1 MTDQLDSTKRRN
13 TMTRKTTAP
22 ARGAFRRRCAGV
34 ISSALGFALVVSGV
48 GVSGAASAAEP
59 ASLVA
64 SYDFSETSG
73 TVVRDASGA
82 GRDAAVVG
90 GTAWRGGSL
99 QLTGSNHVKLPDNLL
114 AGQSAATIII
124 ETNPVALSGAKFLWN
139 IGGSGDNAT
148 GQFFIQPVAPRLAI
162 SPTNWRN
169 EQSVTST
176 TRLAENRWQSVA
188 ATIAKNAGGTTST
201 LTLYIDGALVAQKTD
216 STTALSDLT
225 THTMNYI
232 GRSAYGG
239 DSLYQ
244 GGVSSFRVY
253 NAALS
258 AGDIAAASATDAT
271 ATASEVVAGIDLAG
285 ANAQSL
291 SAVETDLVLPT
302 TGGVTWTSSPSGI
315 VAADGK
321 ITRPSSST
329 AVTLTATATVR
340 GKAATRTFDV
350 TVLPAPSAAAQAAK
364 AAATLVLPSVL
375 EKGYVLPTTAQGL
388 PVAWSHV
395 SGAGSVANGSIAT
408 APATG
413 LAAATLKAVV
423 GSGADAATTEIPVR
437 IAETGASRLATYTTS
452 KNTRGGDDPE
462 VTRSAHLALSS
473 DGTAY
478 TPLNSGAGVVFAQ
491 VTGMTE
497 QTNGT
502 TRYLGSPYMFR
513 LEGDQGYG
521 LIARRTDASG
531 AADATGA
538 VVFTS
543 PDLVTWS
550 ERSFLP
556 LPGQGASGA
565 VSAEWDAR
573 VSAYRV
579 VWTSPAGS
587 ALTGTT
593 TAFQTVTAQGAGQQP
608 GGRSASIGVPYAETA
623 SVIPVTAGEAR
634 SASDQL
640 GRVRNTGVQAPKPV
654 SLTAGDAL
662 TLPEKVTAD
671 YSDGGTHDF
680 RVAWDTSTVDPTKP
694 GTYTATGTLQRTD
707 TNFPLVANR
716 ADPHVLRYT
725 LPDGKK
731 TWLYIA
737 TDDAGQD
744 EFFIRQA
751 DTIAGLSSAADNR
764 ILGFGLSG
772 NSVNAQLWAP
782 ELHVVDGDL
791 YILFAANAE
800 SSNWWAGVQSY
811 TMRLKPGGSPL
822 VRADWEAPQRVVD
835 QAGQPLTTYGQGI
848 TLDMT
853 HFEDNGTDYVMW
865 SERVVAPSTGPA
877 VLKIAKVTPKAS
889 GSWQLASPRSTVAFP
904 DRGWSNNTTPVVEGP
919 FVIQR
924 DGKVMVTFSGSGVD
938 WTYAVGLLTAESG
951 ADLLDP
957 AAWNLRNS
965 SIWSYEG
972 AFSNNWG
979 PGHNSYTYDD
989 DGNLLNVFHAKAT
1002 QNGSRDSGIRMV
1014 YFRQDDSPILDMTDA
1029 EWLAAENRTVTATV
1043 TVTSPV
1049 KPSVQMVTGSRCVA
1063 GKATLFATLTNT
1075 GTATA
1080 DARVTSPFGAT
1091 EANGIPAGK
1100 SKSVTF
1106 ATRSA
1111 TLTAGSLTATVS
1123 TEVNGSRVQDTVT
1136 ADYAARSCG

>member
-1 MTDQLDSTKRRN
+1 
-13 TMTRKTTAP
+13 MTRKTDAP

-48 GVSGAASAAEP
+48 GVSAASAAEP

-64 SYDFSETSG
+64 SYDFSETNG
-73 TVVRDASGA
+73 TVVHDASGA
-82 GRDAAVVG
+82 GRDGSVVG
-90 GTAWRGGSL
+90 GAAWRGGSM
-99 QLTGSNHVKLPDNLL
+99 QFTGANHVKLPDNLL

-124 ETNPVALSGAKFLWN
+124 ETSPTALSGAKFLWN
-139 IGGSGDNAT
+139 VGGSGNAAT

-162 SPTNWRN
+162 TKTNWAG
-169 EQSVTST
+169 EQNATST
-176 TRLAENRWQSVA
+176 TRLAEGRWQSVA
-188 ATIAKNAGGTTST
+188 ATIEKNAGAATST
-201 LTLYIDGALVAQKTD
+201 LKLYIDGALVAQKAD
-216 STTALSDLT
+216 STTALSDLA

-232 GRSAYGG
+232 GRSAYNE

-258 AGDIAAASATDAT
+258 ASDIATASQTDAT
-271 ATASEVVAGIDLAG
+271 ATASEVVAAIDLAG
-285 ANAQSL
+285 ANAQNL

-302 TGGVTWTSSPSGI
+302 AGGVTWTSSPSGV

-321 ITRPSSST
+321 VTRPAT
-329 AVTLTATATVR
+329 RTDVTLTATATVR
-340 GKAATRTFDV
+340 GKIATRTFAV
-350 TVLPAPSAAAQAAK
+350 TVLPPASAAEQAAK
-364 AAATLVLPSVL
+364 AAAALLLPSVL
-375 EKGYVLPTTAQGL
+375 EKGYVLPPTVQGL
-388 PVAWSHV
+388 PVTWSHV
-395 SGAGSVANGSIAT
+395 SGAGSVANGVIAT
-408 APATG
+408 APASG

-437 IAETGASRLATYTTS
+437 IAEAGASRLAAYTTS

-462 VTRSAHLALSS
+462 VTRSAHLALSA

-478 TPLNSGAGVVFAQ
+478 TPLNSGAGVVFPR

-497 QTNGT
+497 QSNGT
-502 TRYLGSPYMFR
+502 TRYLGSPYLFR

-531 AADATGA
+531 AADAAGA
-538 VVFTS
+538 LVFTS
-543 PDLVTWS
+543 PDLVTWT
-550 ERSFLP
+550 ERSYLP
-556 LPGQGASGA
+556 LPSQGASGA

-579 VWTSPAGS
+579 VWTGPAGS

-593 TAFQTVTAQGAGQQP
+593 TSAFETVTAQGAGQQP
-608 GGRSASIGVPYAETA
+608 GGRAASTGVAYAETA
-623 SVIPVTAGEAR
+623 TAIPVTATEADA
-634 SASDQL
+634 ASDLL

-654 SLTAGDAL
+654 SLTAGSAL

-680 RVAWDTSTVDPTKP
+680 RVAWDTSKVDTNTP

-707 TNFPLVANR
+707 TTFPLVGNR

-725 LPDGKK
+725 MPDGRK

-744 EFFIRQA
+744 EFFIRRA
-751 DTIAGLSSAADNR
+751 DTIGGISNAADNR
-764 ILGFGLSG
+764 ILGPGLSG

-782 ELHVVDGDL
+782 ELHVIDGDL
-791 YILFAANAE
+791 YIMFAANAQ
-800 SSNWWAGVQSY
+800 STDWWAGVQAY
-811 TMRLKPGGSPL
+811 TMRLKPGGDPL

-853 HFEDNGTDYVMW
+853 HFEDAGTDYVMW

-889 GSWQLASPRSTVAFP
+889 GSWQLASERSTVAFP
-904 DRGWSNNTTPVVEGP
+904 DKGWSNNTTPVVEGP

-924 DGKVMVTFSGSGVD
+924 DGKVMITFSGSGVD
-938 WTYAVGLLTAESG
+938 WTYAVGLLTAPSG

-957 AAWNLRNS
+957 AAWNVRNS

-1029 EWLAAENRTVTATV
+1029 EWLAAANRTVTATV
-1043 TVTSPV
+1043 TVTSPATPPLEV
-1049 KPSVQMVTGSRCVA
+1049 VAGSRCVA
-1063 GKATLFATLTNT
+1063 GKVTLFATLTNT
-1075 GTATA
+1075 GSAAA
-1080 DARVTSPFGAT
+1080 DARVTSPYGSA
-1091 EANGIPAGK
+1091 EVSGLAAGK
-1100 SKSVTF
+1100 TKTVTF
-1106 ATRSA
+1106 ATRSGGVA
-1111 TLTAGSLTATVS
+1111 AGSLSTVVS
-1123 TEVNGSRVQDTVT
+1123 GTSGTLTS
-1136 ADYAARSCG
+1136 DYAARSCG